1 MKLLILPL
9 MLIATLP
16 TQAAPGGTVAPN
28 GGKDWRTDDSW
39 VNTQTRSFDVAAE
52 GTVADVAKFINS
64 RGKAVL
70 READASGNTM
80 LHYAVRDNPDP
91 EVIRRLLYLGA
102 NSKTAN
108 NQGLTPLMAAIR
120 YNVDD
125 TNVELLLLN
134 GAEPN
139 ARDRKGETS
148 LFYVVNY
155 RPDAALIQ
163 TLIRYGANAA
173 LRNQAGKT
181 ALNIA
186 VQRKCEA
193 DVIAALSTTT
203 TPQFDTNGDTPL
215 TQAVRNGDV
224 DAIQK
229 LKLAGAN
236 FNQTNFYG
244 MTPLMVAASYSQ
256 SATVINALLD
266 CGADITWCDR
276 YGRTALDYAVRYNNP
291 IAINILR
298 NWGRSHHRRY
308 DEPVIIRQNSYP
320 VYPAYPAASFTYRQD
335 SRNRDINTTAN
346 IGYHQNPPPPPGA
359 SRFHDP
365 DNQRRRHWYD
375 NVDVYPSATIIISG
389 NTGHTNIGYGLGFGF
404 SFR

>member
-1 MKLLILPL
+1 MKLLTLPL
-9 MLIATLP
+9 MLIASLP
-16 TQAAPGGTVAPN
+16 IQAAPGGTVVPN

-91 EVIRRLLYLGA
+91 EVVRRLLYLGA

-139 ARDRKGETS
+139 ARDRKGETP

-163 TLIRYGANAA
+163 TLIRYGANPA

-186 VQRKCEA
+186 V
-193 DVIAALSTTT
+193 
-203 TPQFDTNGDTPL
+203 
-215 TQAVRNGDV
+215 
-224 DAIQK
+224 
-229 LKLAGAN
+229 
-236 FNQTNFYG
+236 
-244 MTPLMVAASYSQ
+244 
-256 SATVINALLD
+256 
-266 CGADITWCDR
+266 
-276 YGRTALDYAVRYNNP
+276 
-291 IAINILR
+291 
-298 NWGRSHHRRY
+298 
-308 DEPVIIRQNSYP
+308 
-320 VYPAYPAASFTYRQD
+320 
-335 SRNRDINTTAN
+335 
-346 IGYHQNPPPPPGA
+346 
-359 SRFHDP
+359 
-365 DNQRRRHWYD
+365 
-375 NVDVYPSATIIISG
+375 
-389 NTGHTNIGYGLGFGF
+389 
-404 SFR
+404 